1 MIYRFIV
8 LSDEVE
14 DFAREISIDADST
27 FLQLNDA
34 ILDSVGYSHDQMTS
48 IFVTNENWEKKAEFT
63 LMDMGSDFDDDSY
76 VMSESVLRD
85 QNFDKGQRLL
95 FEYDNISGRVF
106 FLELKEIVL
115 GKNLDKPECTY
126 SEGDAPAQLMDID
139 DFDAKVV
146 KGGAAK
152 TDDFI
157 DDAFAGGE
165 EGFNDDELDDESFSY
180 GDFSEDM

>member
-1 MIYRFIV
+1 
-8 LSDEVE
+8 
-14 DFAREISIDADST
+14 
-27 FLQLNDA
+27 
-34 ILDSVGYSHDQMTS
+34 
-48 IFVTNENWEKKAEFT
+48 
-63 LMDMGSDFDDDSY
+63 
-76 VMSESVLRD
+76 MSESVLRD

-139 DFDAKVV
+139 DFDVKVV